1 MLSLAIRL
9 QPMNLVLDLGQSGAR
24 VRINGVDSQFNKPK
38 NSAEPIVQT
47 LRRIFEEIPAQ
58 KFETVY
64 LSLTG
69 LQGTVPDVAP
79 YGNLCH
85 EFFSAARVAVMDDG
99 IAAYDGAIGSR
110 DGVVLTL
117 GSGIVAIAGNHG
129 RFAHADGKGP
139 IFGDYGGGFW
149 IGKYGLSRA
158 ISTLD
163 GRDDATDLVSL
174 LSSELSDYRALADT
188 TGTDAAL
195 LCIKSAKTIIQG
207 AENSVAS
214 AALILNEAAHHL
226 ARTINSAWSKTN
238 PSLNDQ
244 IHISYLGGLS
254 QSDFYTDLIST
265 QVKKLLPSAI
275 FIAPEGNHLDG
286 APRVAEKFPNGMKPL
301 LDWWQL

>member
-24 VRINGVDSQFNKPK
+24 VRIDGRDSQFNLPK
-38 NSAEPIVQT
+38 NSAEPIVHT
-47 LRRIFEEIPAQ
+47 LRRIFQQIPPQ

-69 LQGTVPDVAP
+69 LQGTVPDIAP
-79 YGNLCH
+79 YGDLCH
-85 EFFSAARVAVMDDG
+85 EFFSANRVAVMDDG

-117 GSGIVAIAGNHG
+117 GGGIVAIASNHG

-139 IFGDYGGGFW
+139 IFGDFGGGFW
-149 IGKYGLSRA
+149 LGKYGLSRA
-158 ISTLD
+158 ISTQD
-163 GRDDATDLVSL
+163 GRDDATDLVTL
-174 LSSELSDYRALADT
+174 LDAELRSYRELADT

-207 AENSVAS
+207 AESGVAN
-214 AALILNEAAHHL
+214 AVQILNEAALHL
-226 ARTINSAWSKTN
+226 SRTINSAWLKTN
-238 PSLNDQ
+238 PAANDQ

-254 QSDFYTDLIST
+254 QSKFYSDLIST
-265 QVKKLLPSAI
+265 QVKRLLPSAT
-275 FIAPEGNHLDG
+275 FVPPEGNHLDG
-286 APRVAEKFPNGMKPL
+286 APRVAENFPNGMKPL
-301 LDWWQL
+301 LAWWQR

>member
-1 MLSLAIRL
+1 
-9 QPMNLVLDLGQSGAR
+9 MNLVLDLGQSGAR

-129 RFAHADGKGP
+129 ADREAEGLGRDLPFDGAALPRWGACASEPSGRAGQAALGRWHPSRHSCLHRWARHAAPRFA
-139 IFGDYGGGFW
+139 
-149 IGKYGLSRA
+149 
-158 ISTLD
+158 
-163 GRDDATDLVSL
+163 
-174 LSSELSDYRALADT
+174 
-188 TGTDAAL
+188 
-195 LCIKSAKTIIQG
+195 
-207 AENSVAS
+207 
-214 AALILNEAAHHL
+214 
-226 ARTINSAWSKTN
+226 
-238 PSLNDQ
+238 
-244 IHISYLGGLS
+244 
-254 QSDFYTDLIST
+254 
-265 QVKKLLPSAI
+265 
-275 FIAPEGNHLDG
+275 
-286 APRVAEKFPNGMKPL
+286 
-301 LDWWQL
+301 